1 MAPNKRT
8 RQPSVGSSTHGT
20 EPTTPNTRQRQAS
33 SHSDTNQPAFQTPN
47 NNYNSRLRATR
58 STPGPSHSQTP
69 GAASS
74 SPAHGHTPGH
84 AHGHGSGTWSMA
96 TSPNTSY
103 TTPTRPS
110 AGGGGGSGGYNDRTS
125 FGTAGGGTA
134 APGSASSTASNT
146 NITPRAARGP
156 TLPQFNLTRTT
167 SANGSLNG
175 PGSGNSSFNNA
186 IASLVDLSPGGPSS
200 STGGGPGAG
209 QRTPNAL
216 TRKAH
221 AIPGN
226 NAHSSS
232 NQNMRVIPSP
242 FAKSPASWL
251 DISLP
256 SPVKGYGSAA
266 STSSA
271 FAAGGSSTAISAP
284 GAGSGMRSIFGP
296 GLSSIPGSA
305 RSETQLSGDR
315 HGDYG
320 VFDAEGHT
328 SAVDFFAP
336 EETNRSRY
344 LDRDQDRELDT
355 VGSMRA
361 WRTDAMHQ
369 HMYRTAAYW
378 GDKVL
383 SITDDSNDVFW
394 LSQVYYLMGEYGRA
408 INLLKKQNLVESSVA
423 CRFLAVQCLIRTQK
437 WQEALEYLGEENQ
450 FLTKSEVSDSQQSN
464 SGEGG
469 IKLEASMCFLRG
481 IVFKNLHN
489 IDVAKQCFKEALRID
504 VKCYDALDIMI
515 SNNMLTTSEEQEL
528 INELEFSKQLQ
539 GQDAEFVKMLY
550 QSKMKKYDRFEEQEM
565 IYTTLA
571 TKFQTENADL
581 LHAKADVYFTQ
592 GRFEKCLECTKR
604 ILEMDKFNL
613 ACIPMHL
620 VSLYELDLK
629 NELFLIGHELV
640 DQHPKE
646 AVTWFAVGVY
656 YYLIGNIPE
665 ARRYFIK
672 ASTIDSHY
680 GPAWIGFGH
689 TFAMEGEHEKAISA
703 YGTSTRLFQGSH
715 LGPMYIGMQHLQQN
729 NAALAEKYFDACL
742 TICDSD
748 PLLLNEMGVMY
759 YQLGRYDEAITSLHK
774 VVKKLE
780 HSQRKNVI
788 WETTW
793 LNLAHAYR
801 KQGNYKEAE
810 TYFLKVD
817 SIAKPGPT
825 RASALVGLGFIYQI
839 MGETKDAMEA
849 YHKALAIRPGD
860 QTATDMLQRIME
872 EKVRDYEMEWMKDA
886 LPEEMMDDD
895 RFERN
900 IRALEQH
907 RATTARAL
915 AALGS
920 GPGSGAGVG
929 SSVAVE
935 GRGDAAGIEGT
946 GRRKGTLSGLGDG
959 GGTSRGKAK
968 KENGPED

>member
-1 MAPNKRT
+1 
-8 RQPSVGSSTHGT
+8 
-20 EPTTPNTRQRQAS
+20 
-33 SHSDTNQPAFQTPN
+33 
-47 NNYNSRLRATR
+47 
-58 STPGPSHSQTP
+58 
-69 GAASS
+69 
-74 SPAHGHTPGH
+74 
-84 AHGHGSGTWSMA
+84 
-96 TSPNTSY
+96 
-103 TTPTRPS
+103 
-110 AGGGGGSGGYNDRTS
+110 
-125 FGTAGGGTA
+125 
-134 APGSASSTASNT
+134 
-146 NITPRAARGP
+146 
-156 TLPQFNLTRTT
+156 
-167 SANGSLNG
+167 
-175 PGSGNSSFNNA
+175 
-186 IASLVDLSPGGPSS
+186 
-200 STGGGPGAG
+200 
-209 QRTPNAL
+209 
-216 TRKAH
+216 
-221 AIPGN
+221 
-226 NAHSSS
+226 
-232 NQNMRVIPSP
+232 MRVIPSP

-256 SPVKGYGSAA
+256 SPVKGYGSGV
-266 STSSA
+266 SSSSA
-271 FAAGGSSTAISAP
+271 FATGGSLGTIGPSGTV
-284 GAGSGMRSIFGP
+284 SGMRSLFGA

-305 RSETQLSGDR
+305 RSEAQLSEESR

-320 VFDAEGHT
+320 IFDGPGHT
-328 SAVDFFAP
+328 SAMDFFAP
-336 EETNRSRY
+336 GETSR
-344 LDRDQDRELDT
+344 LRDADQELERELDT

-450 FLTKSEVSDSQQSN
+450 FLTKDETSDSQQSN

-489 IDVAKQCFKEALRID
+489 IDVAKQCFKEALKID

-528 INELEFSKQLQ
+528 INGLEFSKQLH

-550 QSKMKKYDRFEEQEM
+550 QSKMKKASLSRTDDFKGLGLGKRRKYDRFEEQEQ

-592 GRFEKCLECTKR
+592 GRFEKCLECTKG
-604 ILEMDKFNL
+604 ILEMDRFNL

-689 TFAMEGEHEKAISA
+689 TFALEGEHEKAISA

-759 YQLGRYDEAITSLHK
+759 YQLGRYDEAIRSLHK
-774 VVKKLE
+774 VVEKLE

-801 KQGNYKEAE
+801 KQGNYTEAE
-810 TYFLKVD
+810 RYFLKVD

-839 MGETKDAMEA
+839 MGQTSEAMES

-860 QTATDMLQRIME
+860 QTATEMLQRIME
-872 EKVRDYEMEWMKDA
+872 EKVRNCEMEWMRDS
-886 LPEEMMDDD
+886 LPEDMRDDD
-895 RFERN
+895 EVERSLRG
-900 IRALEQH
+900 IEERHAKTV
-907 RATTARAL
+907 RGW
-915 AALGS
+915 AAIDDG
-920 GPGSGAGVG
+920 
-929 SSVAVE
+929 
-935 GRGDAAGIEGT
+935 GDAASGSGGGSGVVEGT
-946 GRRKGTLSGLGDG
+946 GRRKGMMSSL
-959 GGTSRGKAK
+959 GKAK
-968 KENGPED
+968 KENDPDD

>member
-1 MAPNKRT
+1 MAPHKRS
-8 RQPSVGSSTHGT
+8 RQPSIDSGLHGI
-20 EPTTPNTRQRQAS
+20 EPITSNTRQRQTGS
-33 SHSDTNQPAFQTPN
+33 RSDTSQSAIQTPN
-47 NNYNSRLRATR
+47 NNNSYNSRLRSTR
-58 STPGPSHSQTP
+58 STPGPSRSQSSATLSTSQPNTHSR
-69 GAASS
+69 S
-74 SPAHGHTPGH
+74 
-84 AHGHGSGTWSMA
+84 HGSGTWNIN
-96 TSPNTSY
+96 TSPNTNY

-110 AGGGGGSGGYNDRTS
+110 TSSGNGGDRTS
-125 FGTAGGGTA
+125 FGSTGGATV
-134 APGSASSTASNT
+134 APGSASSTSSNINT
-146 NITPRAARGP
+146 TPRAARGP
-156 TLPQFNLTRTT
+156 TIPQFNLTRTS
-167 SANGSLNG
+167 SANGSLS
-175 PGSGNSSFNNA
+175 GSGGGNNSFNAA
-186 IASLVDLSPGGPSS
+186 IASLVELSPGGAGSGA
-200 STGGGPGAG
+200 GGGSGAG

-216 TRKAH
+216 SRRNH
-221 AIPGN
+221 ATPGRGT
-226 NAHSSS
+226 HSSS
-232 NQNMRVIPSP
+232 NQYMRSIPSP
-242 FAKSPASWL
+242 YAKSPASWYH
-251 DISLP
+251 ISLP
-256 SPVKGYGSAA
+256 SPAKGHGSAV
-266 STSSA
+266 SSSNV
-271 FAAGGSSTAISAP
+271 FGGTVTNAP
-284 GAGSGMRSIFGP
+284 GVGNGMRSIFNT
-296 GLSSIPGSA
+296 GLSSIPNSA
-305 RSETQLSGDR
+305 RKEALLSEDNQHVDYEVF
-315 HGDYG
+315 HG
-320 VFDAEGHT
+320 EGNI

-336 EETNRSRY
+336 EETDRTRY
-344 LDRDQDRELDT
+344 LDQEQEYELDT
-355 VGSMRA
+355 VSSMRA

-423 CRFLAVQCLIRTQK
+423 CRFLAVQCLIRTQN

-450 FLTKSEVSDSQQSN
+450 FLTKDDISDSQQSN
-464 SGEGG
+464 GGEGG

-489 IDVAKQCFKEALRID
+489 IDVAKQCFKEALKID

-515 SNNMLTTSEEQEL
+515 TNNMLTTSEEHEL
-528 INELEFSKQLQ
+528 INELDFDKQLH

-550 QSKMKKYDRFEEQEM
+550 QSKMKKYDRFKEQEE
-565 IYTTLA
+565 IYKTLA
-571 TKFQTENADL
+571 TKFQTDNADL
-581 LHAKADVYFTQ
+581 LHAKADVFFTQ
-592 GRFEKCLECTKR
+592 GRFENCLECTKR

-613 ACIPMHL
+613 ACMPMHL

-629 NELFLIGHELV
+629 NELFLLGHELV

-689 TFAMEGEHEKAISA
+689 TFALEGEHEKAISA

-729 NAALAEKYFDACL
+729 NAALAEKYFDSCL
-742 TICDSD
+742 AICDSD

-759 YQLGRYDEAITSLHK
+759 YQLGRYDEAISSLHK
-774 VVKKLE
+774 VIKKLE

-810 TYFLKVD
+810 KYFLKVD

-839 MGETKDAMEA
+839 MGQTSEAMET

-860 QTATDMLQRIME
+860 QIATDMLQRIME
-872 EKVRDYEMEWMKDA
+872 EKVRDFEMEWMREA
-886 LPEEMMDDD
+886 LPEELGN
-895 RFERN
+895 EVEN
-900 IRALEQH
+900 TVEKSIRAIEERRAISASSLTAIEDGATYSGKKNQGDVRMEFEELEWQKN
-907 RATTARAL
+907 TTD
-915 AALGS
+915 
-920 GPGSGAGVG
+920 G
-929 SSVAVE
+929 SSS
-935 GRGDAAGIEGT
+935 
-946 GRRKGTLSGLGDG
+946 SG
-959 GGTSRGKAK
+959 SRSRSSKDK
-968 KENGPED
+968 RQLNRPED

>member
-1 MAPNKRT
+1 
-8 RQPSVGSSTHGT
+8 
-20 EPTTPNTRQRQAS
+20 
-33 SHSDTNQPAFQTPN
+33 
-47 NNYNSRLRATR
+47 
-58 STPGPSHSQTP
+58 
-69 GAASS
+69 
-74 SPAHGHTPGH
+74 
-84 AHGHGSGTWSMA
+84 MA

-110 AGGGGGSGGYNDRTS
+110 AGGSGGGGGYNDRTS
-125 FGTAGGGTA
+125 FGTPGGGGAT
-134 APGSASSTASNT
+134 PGSASSTASNT
-146 NITPRAARGP
+146 TPRADRGP

-175 PGSGNSSFNNA
+175 PGTGNSSFNNA

-200 STGGGPGAG
+200 SAGGGLGAG

-221 AIPGN
+221 ATPGN
-226 NAHSSS
+226 NAHSSF

-271 FAAGGSSTAISAP
+271 FAAGGPFTAISAP
-284 GAGSGMRSIFGP
+284 GTGSGIRSIFGS
-296 GLSSIPGSA
+296 GLSTIPGSG
-305 RSETQLSGDR
+305 RSDIPLSADR

-320 VFDAEGHT
+320 VFDADGHT

-383 SITDDSNDVFW
+383 SIT
-394 LSQVYYLMGEYGRA
+394 VYYLMGEYGRA

-423 CRFLAVQCLIRTQK
+423 CRFLAVQCLIRTQT

-450 FLTKSEVSDSQQSN
+450 FLIKSEVSDSQQSN

-528 INELEFSKQLQ
+528 INGLEFSKQLH
-539 GQDAEFVKMLY
+539 GQDADFVKMLY
-550 QSKMKKYDRFEEQEM
+550 QSKMKKAKQEE

-571 TKFQTENADL
+571 AKFQTENADL

-620 VSLYELDLK
+620 VSLYELDHK

-689 TFAMEGEHEKAISA
+689 TFALEGEHEKAISA
-703 YGTSTRLFQGSH
+703 YGTSTRLFQGQVLSIVAS
-715 LGPMYIGMQHLQQN
+715 PSKHLQQN

-810 TYFLKVD
+810 IYFLKVD

-839 MGETKDAMEA
+839 MGETNDAMEA
-849 YHKALAIRPGD
+849 YHKALSIRPGD

-872 EKVRDYEMEWMKDA
+872 EKVRDYEMQWMRDA

-895 RFERN
+895 GVERS
-900 IRALEQH
+900 IRALEEH
-907 RATTARAL
+907 RASTARAL

-920 GPGSGAGVG
+920 ESGSGLDG
-929 SSVAVE
+929 S
-935 GRGDAAGIEGT
+935 GGGAAGIEGT
-946 GRRKGTLSGLGDG
+946 GRRKGTVSGLGDSG
-959 GGTSRGKAK
+959 GGGGGGSSRGKAK
-968 KENGPED
+968 KVNDSED

>member
-1 MAPNKRT
+1 M
-8 RQPSVGSSTHGT
+8 
-20 EPTTPNTRQRQAS
+20 
-33 SHSDTNQPAFQTPN
+33 
-47 NNYNSRLRATR
+47 
-58 STPGPSHSQTP
+58 
-69 GAASS
+69 
-74 SPAHGHTPGH
+74 
-84 AHGHGSGTWSMA
+84 
-96 TSPNTSY
+96 TSNVL
-103 TTPTRPS
+103 
-110 AGGGGGSGGYNDRTS
+110 GM
-125 FGTAGGGTA
+125 GGTY
-134 APGSASSTASNT
+134 TA
-146 NITPRAARGP
+146 
-156 TLPQFNLTRTT
+156 
-167 SANGSLNG
+167 
-175 PGSGNSSFNNA
+175 
-186 IASLVDLSPGGPSS
+186 
-200 STGGGPGAG
+200 
-209 QRTPNAL
+209 
-216 TRKAH
+216 
-221 AIPGN
+221 
-226 NAHSSS
+226 
-232 NQNMRVIPSP
+232 M
-242 FAKSPASWL
+242 
-251 DISLP
+251 
-256 SPVKGYGSAA
+256 
-266 STSSA
+266 
-271 FAAGGSSTAISAP
+271 SAP
-284 GAGSGMRSIFGP
+284 GTGNGMRSMFGP
-296 GLSSIPGSA
+296 GTSSVPGST
-305 RSETQLSGDR
+305 RSEIQLADEMR
-315 HGDYG
+315 HSDYG
-320 VFDAEGHT
+320 VFDNVGHT
-328 SAVDFFAP
+328 SAVDFFGP
-336 EETNRSRY
+336 DELSRSRHRERE
-344 LDRDQDRELDT
+344 LDRELDT
-355 VGSMRA
+355 IDSMRA
-361 WRTDAMHQ
+361 WRTDSLNQ

-408 INLLKKQNLVESSVA
+408 IDLLKRKKLVELSLA
-423 CRFLAVQCLIRTQK
+423 CRFLAAQCLIRTQK

-450 FLTKSEVSDSQQSN
+450 FLTKSDTSDSQQSDG
-464 SGEGG
+464 GEGG

-489 IDVAKQCFKEALRID
+489 FVVAKQCFKEALKID

-528 INELEFSKQLQ
+528 ISGLEFGKQLH
-539 GQDAEFVKMLY
+539 GEDAEF
-550 QSKMKKYDRFEEQEM
+550 YDRFEEQEE
-565 IYTTLA
+565 IYATLV

-620 VSLYELDLK
+620 VSLYELDFK

-689 TFAMEGEHEKAISA
+689 TFALEGEHEKAISA

-729 NAALAEKYFDACL
+729 NAALAEKYFDSCL

-759 YQLGRYDEAITSLHK
+759 YQLGRYDEAISSLNK

-780 HSQRKNVI
+780 HSQRKNII

-839 MGETKDAMEA
+839 MGETNDAMEA

-872 EKVRDYEMEWMKDA
+872 EKVRDYEMELMQDA
-886 LPEEMMDDD
+886 LPESMMD
-895 RFERN
+895 EQQSHEGGLEKSL
-900 IRALEQH
+900 RALEES
-907 RATTARAL
+907 RATVQAL
-915 AALGS
+915 SAIESDSGGGGGGVAGTGKRKGVVSDSGS
-920 GPGSGAGVG
+920 GSGSGR
-929 SSVAVE
+929 S
-935 GRGDAAGIEGT
+935 
-946 GRRKGTLSGLGDG
+946 
-959 GGTSRGKAK
+959 KAK
-968 KENGPED
+968 RENDDHD

>member
-1 MAPNKRT
+1 MT
-8 RQPSVGSSTHGT
+8 
-20 EPTTPNTRQRQAS
+20 
-33 SHSDTNQPAFQTPN
+33 
-47 NNYNSRLRATR
+47 
-58 STPGPSHSQTP
+58 
-69 GAASS
+69 
-74 SPAHGHTPGH
+74 
-84 AHGHGSGTWSMA
+84 

-110 AGGGGGSGGYNDRTS
+110 VGGGGGGGGYNDRTS
-125 FGTAGGGTA
+125 FGSAGGGAA
-134 APGSASSTASNT
+134 APGSASSTASNANT
-146 NITPRAARGP
+146 TPRAARGP

-175 PGSGNSSFNNA
+175 PGTGSNSFNNA
-186 IASLVDLSPGGPSS
+186 IASLVDLSPGGQSS
-200 STGGGPGAG
+200 SAGGGPGAG

-216 TRKAH
+216 TRRAH
-221 AIPGN
+221 ATPGN
-226 NAHSSS
+226 NAHSTT

-256 SPVKGYGSAA
+256 SPVKGYGSSAT
-266 STSSA
+266 TSSA
-271 FAAGGSSTAISAP
+271 FAAGGPFTAIGAP
-284 GAGSGMRSIFGP
+284 GKGNGIRSIFGP

-305 RSETQLSGDR
+305 RGEIPLSADR

-450 FLTKSEVSDSQQSN
+450 FLIKSEASDSQQSN

-528 INELEFSKQLQ
+528 INGLEFSKQLH
-539 GQDAEFVKMLY
+539 GQDADFVKMLY
-550 QSKMKKYDRFEEQEM
+550 QSKMKKYDRFDEQEE

-620 VSLYELDLK
+620 VSLYELDHK

-689 TFAMEGEHEKAISA
+689 TFALEGEHEKAISA

-839 MGETKDAMEA
+839 MGETNDAMEA

-872 EKVRDYEMEWMKDA
+872 EKVRDYEMEWMRDA

-895 RFERN
+895 GVERS
-900 IRALEQH
+900 IRALEEH
-907 RATTARAL
+907 RASTARAL

-920 GPGSGAGVG
+920 ESGSGSGSGSGLSEGVG
-929 SSVAVE
+929 GV
-935 GRGDAAGIEGT
+935 AGIEGT
-946 GRRKGTLSGLGDG
+946 GRRKGTMSGLVDSG
-959 GGTSRGKAK
+959 GGGGGSSRGKAK

>member
-1 MAPNKRT
+1 MD
-8 RQPSVGSSTHGT
+8 V
-20 EPTTPNTRQRQAS
+20 
-33 SHSDTNQPAFQTPN
+33 
-47 NNYNSRLRATR
+47 
-58 STPGPSHSQTP
+58 
-69 GAASS
+69 
-74 SPAHGHTPGH
+74 
-84 AHGHGSGTWSMA
+84 
-96 TSPNTSY
+96 
-103 TTPTRPS
+103 
-110 AGGGGGSGGYNDRTS
+110 
-125 FGTAGGGTA
+125 
-134 APGSASSTASNT
+134 
-146 NITPRAARGP
+146 
-156 TLPQFNLTRTT
+156 
-167 SANGSLNG
+167 
-175 PGSGNSSFNNA
+175 
-186 IASLVDLSPGGPSS
+186 
-200 STGGGPGAG
+200 
-209 QRTPNAL
+209 
-216 TRKAH
+216 
-221 AIPGN
+221 
-226 NAHSSS
+226 
-232 NQNMRVIPSP
+232 
-242 FAKSPASWL
+242 
-251 DISLP
+251 
-256 SPVKGYGSAA
+256 
-266 STSSA
+266 
-271 FAAGGSSTAISAP
+271 
-284 GAGSGMRSIFGP
+284 
-296 GLSSIPGSA
+296 
-305 RSETQLSGDR
+305 
-315 HGDYG
+315 
-320 VFDAEGHT
+320 GHT
-328 SAVDFFAP
+328 SAVDFFGP
-336 EETNRSRY
+336 DESSRTRHREQD
-344 LDRDQDRELDT
+344 LDRELDT
-355 VGSMRA
+355 IDSMRA
-361 WRTDAMHQ
+361 WRTDSLNQ

-383 SITDDSNDVFW
+383 SIT
-394 LSQVYYLMGEYGRA
+394 VYYLMGEYGRA
-408 INLLKKQNLVESSVA
+408 IDLLKRKKLVELSLA

-437 WQEALEYLGEENQ
+437 WQEALEYLGEENL
-450 FLTKSEVSDSQQSN
+450 FLTKSDASDSQQSS

-489 IDVAKQCFKEALRID
+489 FVVAKQCFKEALKID
-504 VKCYDALDIMI
+504 VKCYDALDIMV

-528 INELEFSKQLQ
+528 INGLEFSKQLH
-539 GQDAEFVKMLY
+539 GEDAEFVKLLY
-550 QSKMKKYDRFEEQEM
+550 QSKMKKASLSRPHGFIYDRFEEQEE
-565 IYTTLA
+565 IYTTLV

-689 TFAMEGEHEKAISA
+689 TFALEGEHEKAISA

-729 NAALAEKYFDACL
+729 NAALAEKYFDSCL

-759 YQLGRYDEAITSLHK
+759 YQLGRYDEAISSLNK
-774 VVKKLE
+774 VVQKLE
-780 HSQRKNVI
+780 HSQRKNII

-801 KQGNYKEAE
+801 KLGNYKEAE

-839 MGETKDAMEA
+839 MGETNDAMEA

-872 EKVRDYEMEWMKDA
+872 EKVRDYEMEWMRDA
-886 LPEEMMDDD
+886 LPEEMMDEQQ
-895 RFERN
+895 RHEGGLEKSV
-900 IRALEQH
+900 RALEES
-907 RATTARAL
+907 RTTVQAL
-915 AALGS
+915 TAIESVPTSGS
-920 GPGSGAGVG
+920 ASGIDNIGGGV
-929 SSVAVE
+929 
-935 GRGDAAGIEGT
+935 EGT
-946 GRRKGTLSGLGDG
+946 GKRKGVVNDSG
-959 GGTSRGKAK
+959 GGSESRRGKAK
-968 KENGPED
+968 RETGADD

>member
-8 RQPSVGSSTHGT
+8 RQPSIGTSSHGA

-33 SHSDTNQPAFQTPN
+33 THNDSNQPGFQTPN

-58 STPGPSHSQTP
+58 STPGPSHNQTP

-74 SPAHGHTPGH
+74 SQAHGHTPGH
-84 AHGHGSGTWSMA
+84 GRGHGSGTWSMT

-110 AGGGGGSGGYNDRTS
+110 AGGGGGGGGYNDRTS
-125 FGTAGGGTA
+125 FGTAGGGAA
-134 APGSASSTASNT
+134 APGSASSTASNSNT
-146 NITPRAARGP
+146 TPRAARGP

-175 PGSGNSSFNNA
+175 PGTGNNSFNNA

-200 STGGGPGAG
+200 SAGGGPGAG

-216 TRKAH
+216 TKKAH
-221 AIPGN
+221 ATPGHN
-226 NAHSSS
+226 TLSSS

-271 FAAGGSSTAISAP
+271 FAAGGPFTAIGAP
-284 GAGSGMRSIFGP
+284 GTGSGIRSIFGP

-305 RSETQLSGDR
+305 RGEMPLSADR

-344 LDRDQDRELDT
+344 LDRELDRELDT

-408 INLLKKQNLVESSVA
+408 INLLKKQSLVESSVA

-450 FLTKSEVSDSQQSN
+450 FLIKSEVSDSQQSN

-528 INELEFSKQLQ
+528 ISGLEFSKQLH
-539 GQDAEFVKMLY
+539 GEDADF
-550 QSKMKKYDRFEEQEM
+550 YDRFDEQEE

-571 TKFQTENADL
+571 TKFYTENADL

-620 VSLYELDLK
+620 VSLYELDHK

-689 TFAMEGEHEKAISA
+689 TFALEGEHEKAISA

-872 EKVRDYEMEWMKDA
+872 EKVRDYEMEWMREA

-895 RFERN
+895 GVERS
-900 IRALEQH
+900 IRALEEH
-907 RATTARAL
+907 RASTARAL

-920 GPGSGAGVG
+920 ESGPGSGSVLGEGGG
-929 SSVAVE
+929 SS
-935 GRGDAAGIEGT
+935 AGIEGT
-946 GRRKGTLSGLGDG
+946 GRRKGTVSGLADG
-959 GGTSRGKAK
+959 GGGGGGSSSRGKAK
-968 KENGPED
+968 KENDPED

>member
-1 MAPNKRT
+1 M
-8 RQPSVGSSTHGT
+8 
-20 EPTTPNTRQRQAS
+20 
-33 SHSDTNQPAFQTPN
+33 
-47 NNYNSRLRATR
+47 
-58 STPGPSHSQTP
+58 
-69 GAASS
+69 
-74 SPAHGHTPGH
+74 
-84 AHGHGSGTWSMA
+84 
-96 TSPNTSY
+96 
-103 TTPTRPS
+103 
-110 AGGGGGSGGYNDRTS
+110 
-125 FGTAGGGTA
+125 
-134 APGSASSTASNT
+134 
-146 NITPRAARGP
+146 
-156 TLPQFNLTRTT
+156 
-167 SANGSLNG
+167 
-175 PGSGNSSFNNA
+175 
-186 IASLVDLSPGGPSS
+186 
-200 STGGGPGAG
+200 
-209 QRTPNAL
+209 
-216 TRKAH
+216 
-221 AIPGN
+221 
-226 NAHSSS
+226 
-232 NQNMRVIPSP
+232 
-242 FAKSPASWL
+242 
-251 DISLP
+251 
-256 SPVKGYGSAA
+256 
-266 STSSA
+266 
-271 FAAGGSSTAISAP
+271 
-284 GAGSGMRSIFGP
+284 
-296 GLSSIPGSA
+296 
-305 RSETQLSGDR
+305 R

-320 VFDAEGHT
+320 VFDGVAHT

-336 EETNRSRY
+336 EETSRTRHHEQD
-344 LDRDQDRELDT
+344 LDRELDT

-361 WRTDAMHQ
+361 WRTDAINQ

-378 GDKVL
+378 GDKLL
-383 SITDDSNDVFW
+383 SITNDSNDAFW
-394 LSQVYYLMGEYGRA
+394 LSHVYYLMGEYGRA
-408 INLLKKQNLVESSVA
+408 INLLKQQKLVESSVA
-423 CRFLAVQCLIRTQK
+423 CRFLAAQCLIRAQK

-450 FLTKSEVSDSQQSN
+450 FLTKSDVSESQQSN
-464 SGEGG
+464 SGEAG

-489 IDVAKQCFKEALRID
+489 IDVAKQCFKEALEID

-515 SNNMLTTSEEQEL
+515 SNNMLTTTEEQEL
-528 INELEFSKQLQ
+528 INGLEFKKQLQ
-539 GQDAEFVKMLY
+539 GQDADFVKMLY
-550 QSKMKKYDRFEEQEM
+550 QSKMKKYDRFDEQEE

-571 TKFQTENADL
+571 TKFLTENADL

-592 GRFEKCLECTKR
+592 GRFEKCLECTRR

-646 AVTWFAVGVY
+646 ALTWFAVGVY

-672 ASTIDSHY
+672 SSTIDSHY

-689 TFAMEGEHEKAISA
+689 TFASEGEHEKAISA

-729 NAALAEKYFDACL
+729 NAALAEKYFDSCL

-774 VVKKLE
+774 VVQKLE

-793 LNLAHAYR
+793 LNLGHAYR

-839 MGETKDAMEA
+839 MGETNDAMES

-872 EKVRDYEMEWMKDA
+872 DKVREYEMEWMQDA
-886 LPEEMMDDD
+886 LPEDMVDEEQQRRMGGVEKSL
-895 RFERN
+895 RAIEER
-900 IRALEQH
+900 RV
-907 RATTARAL
+907 TTGSAL
-915 AALGS
+915 AAIEGGSWSGS
-920 GPGSGAGVG
+920 GSRSKVGVPEGVG
-929 SSVAVE
+929 
-935 GRGDAAGIEGT
+935 GDVEGT
-946 GRRKGTLSGLGDG
+946 GRRKGDVRDSGSG
-959 GGTSRGKAK
+959 GGGEGRRGKAK
-968 KENGPED
+968 KEDDSDN

>member
-1 MAPNKRT
+1 
-8 RQPSVGSSTHGT
+8 
-20 EPTTPNTRQRQAS
+20 
-33 SHSDTNQPAFQTPN
+33 
-47 NNYNSRLRATR
+47 
-58 STPGPSHSQTP
+58 
-69 GAASS
+69 
-74 SPAHGHTPGH
+74 
-84 AHGHGSGTWSMA
+84 
-96 TSPNTSY
+96 
-103 TTPTRPS
+103 
-110 AGGGGGSGGYNDRTS
+110 
-125 FGTAGGGTA
+125 
-134 APGSASSTASNT
+134 
-146 NITPRAARGP
+146 
-156 TLPQFNLTRTT
+156 
-167 SANGSLNG
+167 
-175 PGSGNSSFNNA
+175 
-186 IASLVDLSPGGPSS
+186 
-200 STGGGPGAG
+200 
-209 QRTPNAL
+209 
-216 TRKAH
+216 
-221 AIPGN
+221 
-226 NAHSSS
+226 
-232 NQNMRVIPSP
+232 
-242 FAKSPASWL
+242 
-251 DISLP
+251 
-256 SPVKGYGSAA
+256 
-266 STSSA
+266 
-271 FAAGGSSTAISAP
+271 
-284 GAGSGMRSIFGP
+284 
-296 GLSSIPGSA
+296 
-305 RSETQLSGDR
+305 
-315 HGDYG
+315 
-320 VFDAEGHT
+320 
-328 SAVDFFAP
+328 
-336 EETNRSRY
+336 
-344 LDRDQDRELDT
+344 
-355 VGSMRA
+355 MRA

-450 FLTKSEVSDSQQSN
+450 FLIKSEASDSQQSN

-515 SNNMLTTSEEQEL
+515 SNNMLTTSEGMNLDEW
-528 INELEFSKQLQ
+528 IVISITVYVGACDK
-539 GQDAEFVKMLY
+539 DADFVKMLY
-550 QSKMKKYDRFEEQEM
+550 QSKMKKASLSRSDHLEE

-620 VSLYELDLK
+620 VSLYELDHK

-689 TFAMEGEHEKAISA
+689 TFALEGEHEKAISA

-839 MGETKDAMEA
+839 MGETNDAMEA

-872 EKVRDYEMEWMKDA
+872 EKVRDYEMEWMRDA

-895 RFERN
+895 GVERS
-900 IRALEQH
+900 IRALEEH
-907 RATTARAL
+907 RASTARAL

-920 GPGSGAGVG
+920 ESGSGSGSGSGLSEGVG
-929 SSVAVE
+929 GV
-935 GRGDAAGIEGT
+935 AGIEGT
-946 GRRKGTLSGLGDG
+946 GRRKGTMSGLVDSG
-959 GGTSRGKAK
+959 GGGGGSSRGKAK